1 MMPKAKA
8 TEKEGTLDF
17 IEVENICV
25 SKDTIE
31 EIFLL
36 LLENVGK
43 IFANPTVGNGL
54 LSKI

>member
-17 IEVENICV
+17 IEVENVCV

-31 EIFLL
+31 EIFVVVVRECG
-36 LLENVGK
+36 ENICK
-43 IFANPTVGNGL
+43 PY
-54 LSKI
+54 SW